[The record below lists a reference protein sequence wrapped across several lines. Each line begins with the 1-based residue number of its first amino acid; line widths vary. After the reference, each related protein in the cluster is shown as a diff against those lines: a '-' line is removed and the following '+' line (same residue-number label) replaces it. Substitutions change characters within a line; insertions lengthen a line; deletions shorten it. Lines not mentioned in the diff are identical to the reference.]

1 MEIKM
6 KKALVGTNPL
16 ENLFRRDSIISIYP
30 ASDLSR
36 TMNKRSLIY
45 IFNKNVFQKKRK
57 ENPGGA
63 GGVFRVRGE

>member
-36 TMNKRSLIY
+36 TMNK
-45 IFNKNVFQKKRK
+45 
-57 ENPGGA
+57 
-63 GGVFRVRGE
+63 